1 MRRVVLDTS
10 VLVAGLRS
18 RRGASFV
25 LLRAVREGV
34 IVPLCTPSLF
44 LQYEDVVKRAEHI
57 EATKLTVGDMDAVL
71 GALVSLIEPVEVHIL
86 WRPQLRNPG
95 DELVLE
101 AAVNGRADAL
111 VTHNVVDFAEAAP
124 RFGLLL
130 LRPGEMLGHDAI
142 RRLVS

>member
-25 LLRAVREGV
+25 LLRAVREGA

-44 LQYEDVVKRAEHI
+44 LQYEDVLKRPEHI

-71 GALVSLIEPVEVHIL
+71 GALASLIEPVTVHLL
-86 WRPQLRNPG
+86 WRPQLRDAG

-101 AAVNGRADAL
+101 AAVNGRAEAL
-111 VTHNVVDFAEAAP
+111 VTHNVADFAEAAP
-124 RFGLLL
+124 RFGLPL
-130 LRPGEMLGHDAI
+130 LRPGEMLEHDAI
-142 RRLVS
+142 RRLIP

>member
-44 LQYEDVVKRAEHI
+44 LEYDDVLHRAEQI
-57 EATKLTVGDMDAVL
+57 EATGLTATEMDAVL
-71 GALVSLIEPVEVHIL
+71 GALASVIEPVEVHIL
-86 WRPQLRNPG
+86 WRPQLSDAD

-101 AAVNGRADAL
+101 AAVNGRAEAL
-111 VTHNVVDFAEAAP
+111 VTHNVGDFAEAAP
-124 RFGLLL
+124 RFGLPV
-130 LRPGEMLGHDAI
+130 LRPGEMLGHALL
-142 RRLVS
+142 RRFTA